1 MKRQI
6 KFLTLAILWGILGT
20 DVLADDFKSVVPPP
34 ELGETLTSFR
44 TREQLIEDAINSNQE
59 RSNPKIKVYK
69 KDANGNVDYDNAQIL
84 EENSSN
90 LGNAEIENFNNAT
103 QIRKIVSNNRAQ
115 EKLELSY
122 IVGENKQISVFK
134 GQQYAITILDGDNV
148 EWPIDKVELSNGI
161 FEVAMSGNTL
171 ILSPSYK
178 ANVNG
183 LANLRIYLKG
193 NGVSD
198 SDEVIRFVLAFKN
211 VSKNKDVIASLH
223 IGRQSPFNNNANYS
237 GYTNMTKS
245 AKSRNSRRDIGS
257 NTNNIIT
264 SVNVGSNTNKPS
276 NNNQVLLNAS
286 NNESKFA
293 INNVTRDRGIGFDF
307 YKNIGI
313 SVLNTKVFAPQKY
326 EELSLNFEEA
336 FKKVQNEDGIQ

>member
-134 GQQYAITILDGDNV
+134 GQLYAITILAGS
-148 EWPIDKVELSNGI
+148 IMLSG
-161 FEVAMSGNTL
+161 
-171 ILSPSYK
+171 
-178 ANVNG
+178 
-183 LANLRIYLKG
+183 
-193 NGVSD
+193 
-198 SDEVIRFVLAFKN
+198 
-211 VSKNKDVIASLH
+211 
-223 IGRQSPFNNNANYS
+223 Q
-237 GYTNMTKS
+237 
-245 AKSRNSRRDIGS
+245 
-257 NTNNIIT
+257 
-264 SVNVGSNTNKPS
+264 
-276 NNNQVLLNAS
+276 
-286 NNESKFA
+286 
-293 INNVTRDRGIGFDF
+293 
-307 YKNIGI
+307 
-313 SVLNTKVFAPQKY
+313 
-326 EELSLNFEEA
+326 
-336 FKKVQNEDGIQ
+336 